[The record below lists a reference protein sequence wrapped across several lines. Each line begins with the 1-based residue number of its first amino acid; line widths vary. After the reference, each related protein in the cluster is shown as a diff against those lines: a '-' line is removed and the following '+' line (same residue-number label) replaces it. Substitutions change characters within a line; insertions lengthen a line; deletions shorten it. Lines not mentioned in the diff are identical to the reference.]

1 MIQPKKIFRTAGG
14 ELGFEWND
22 GSRGAC
28 NVRKLRL
35 SCPCALCVDEHTGK
49 KILNDDTV
57 PLDVKLLK
65 VQSVGRYA
73 ATLAFSDGHGSG
85 IYPYTMLKE
94 LTKKS

>member
-1 MIQPKKIFRTAGG
+1 FRTAGG